1 LTPLTQE
8 STTRSTIVSY
18 DKEELFEIDNEDEYN
33 FDFKDVRSIKK
44 INDINELYDIGKVIG
59 EGTQG

>member
-1 LTPLTQE
+1 MTPLTQE